1 MRPHSRKKDQRR
13 NSSTFSSYYLNQK
26 AKDLASLATIEDK
39 RDFDTILEQD
49 FEVDQLVNLHDRK
62 SKATLP
68 DGKTQAT
75 RAMFSFKSEL
85 HSLIGNLQ
93 DTTQE

>member
-1 MRPHSRKKDQRR
+1 MINPLEISNPTSNSMRPHSRKKDQRR

-49 FEVDQLVNLHDRK
+49 FEVDQLVNLQDRK

-68 DGKTQAT
+68 DGKT
-75 RAMFSFKSEL
+75 
-85 HSLIGNLQ
+85 
-93 DTTQE
+93 

>member
-1 MRPHSRKKDQRR
+1 MDDR
-13 NSSTFSSYYLNQK
+13 
-26 AKDLASLATIEDK
+26 

-49 FEVDQLVNLHDRK
+49 FEVDKLVNLPDKK
-62 SKATLP
+62 SRVAAP

>member
-1 MRPHSRKKDQRR
+1 M
-13 NSSTFSSYYLNQK
+13 
-26 AKDLASLATIEDK
+26 ASLATIEDK

-49 FEVDQLVNLHDRK
+49 FEYDQLVNLRDRK

-93 DTTQE
+93 DTTEQ

>member
-1 MRPHSRKKDQRR
+1 M
-13 NSSTFSSYYLNQK
+13 
-26 AKDLASLATIEDK
+26 ASIMTIEDR
-39 RDFDTILEQD
+39 RDFDPILEQD
-49 FEVDQLVNLHDRK
+49 LEIDQLVTLPDRK
-62 SKATLP
+62 SKATAA

-75 RAMFSFKSEL
+75 RAMISFKSEL